1 MRKKGVLKDYWMEVL
16 TLIVRNVITSKYT
29 CVRSICIFLHDMK
42 SKRDERP
49 TMKVLVLVCVS
60 EGNMGKL

>member
-1 MRKKGVLKDYWMEVL
+1 MSEMQLQRLYLFM
-16 TLIVRNVITSKYT
+16 
-29 CVRSICIFLHDMK
+29 CVRGICASLCDMK
-42 SKRDERP
+42 SKRDEGP

>member
-1 MRKKGVLKDYWMEVL
+1 MEAE
-16 TLIVRNVITSKYT
+16 TLNVRNVITKSVCM
-29 CVRSICIFLHDMK
+29 CVRSICDFLHDTK
-42 SKRDERP
+42 SKRDEGP